1 VIEVDQYQLI
11 RQLYV
16 VEGFSQRE
24 IARTLGV
31 SRNTVKRYCLGENVP
46 WERKT
51 PVNAANPVITP
62 EVIAF
67 VQQCLD
73 EDHAAKVF
81 KQKHSAKRIY
91 DRLKAEANFKGG
103 ESTIRHLVSE
113 MKAIPYQVY
122 VPLSFAPGEAAQVD
136 WGTAKVIM
144 QGKKIDV
151 NLFCMRLC
159 FSCAPF
165 VMAYPSQREEVFLE
179 GHEQAFNFIGGV
191 NRTLIYDN
199 LKTAVKEGWGKLAR
213 EQDKFKAFRAHYTYQ
228 TSFCNPGEGHEK
240 GLVENLVGYI
250 RRNVLVPLPRVE
262 SYEELNQLLQ
272 KRCIE
277 YINNHQIRG
286 KDLSVKESFEMER
299 RALIPLPLRPYETAK
314 TSEVKVDY
322 YATIV
327 LDSNHYS
334 VPVQYAGYTVTIKAS
349 AFKVKV
355 YWRGNEIA
363 IHSRVYQKHRT
374 IYQLEHY
381 IPLLERRPRSVFHA
395 RPVKQANLPQLFF
408 DYAARLKD
416 PEKGMVRLL
425 RMLIDYGSER
435 VHLAVRKAWDEQQYS
450 VDVVHCYVTDE
461 KKTEPLLIPGP
472 VVQAVDLHAY
482 DILAAG
488 GGLS

>member
-1 VIEVDQYQLI
+1 MIEVDQYQLI

-16 VEGFSQRE
+16 VEGLSQRE
-24 IARTLGV
+24 IARNLGV

-46 WERKT
+46 WERKAS
-51 PVNAANPVITP
+51 VNAVSPVIKP

-67 VQQCLD
+67 VQKCLD
-73 EDHAAKVF
+73 EDQAAKVF
-81 KQKHSAKRIY
+81 KQKHTAKRIY
-91 DRLKAEANFKGG
+91 DRLRVEANFQGG
-103 ESTIRHLVSE
+103 ESTIRRLVRE
-113 MKAIPYQVY
+113 MKATVSQVY
-122 VPLSFAPGEAAQVD
+122 VPLYFAPGEAGQVD
-136 WGTAKVIM
+136 WGTAKIIM
-144 QGKKIDV
+144 QGQKIEV

-159 FSCAPF
+159 SSCAPF
-165 VMAYPSQREEVFLE
+165 VIAYPSQREEVFLE
-179 GHEQAFNFIGGV
+179 GHEQAFKFIGGV
-191 NRTLIYDN
+191 PRVLIYDN

-213 EQDKFKAFRAHYTYQ
+213 EQNRFKAFHAHYAYQ
-228 TSFCNPGEGHEK
+228 TRFCNPGEGHEK

-262 SYEELNQLLQ
+262 SYEELNQLLL

-277 YINNHQIRG
+277 YIANHQIRD
-286 KDLSVKESFEMER
+286 KDLSVKESYEMEKQ
-299 RALIPLPLRPYETAK
+299 ALIALPLRPYETAK

-322 YATIV
+322 YATV
-327 LDSNHYS
+327 AFDSNHYS
-334 VPVQYAGYTVTIKAS
+334 VPVQYAGYAVTVKAS

-363 IHSRVYQKHRT
+363 IHTRAYQKHKT
-374 IYQLEHY
+374 LYQLEHY
-381 IPLLERRPRSVFHA
+381 IPLLERRPRSVFNA

-425 RMLIDYGSER
+425 RMLIDYETER
-435 VHLAVRKAWDEQQYS
+435 VQLAIRKAWDEQQYS
-450 VDVVHCYVTDE
+450 VDVVHCYVTDTPNP
-461 KKTEPLLIPGP
+461 KPLMIPGP
-472 VVQAVDLHAY
+472 IVQAVDLHAY

>member
-16 VEGFSQRE
+16 VEGLSQRE
-24 IARTLGV
+24 IARRLGI
-31 SRNTVKRYCLGENVP
+31 SRNTVKRYCLGENIP
-46 WERKT
+46 WERKV
-51 PVNAANPVITP
+51 PVNVSNPVIKP

-81 KQKHSAKRIY
+81 KQRHSAKRIY

-103 ESTIRHLVSE
+103 ESTIRRLVRE
-113 MKAIPYQVY
+113 MKATPSQVY
-122 VPLSFAPGEAAQVD
+122 VPLYFAPGEAAQVD

-144 QGKKIDV
+144 QGQKKEI

-159 FSCAPF
+159 SSCAPF
-165 VMAYPSQREEVFLE
+165 VIAYPSQREEVFLE
-179 GHEQAFNFIGGV
+179 GHGQAFKFIGGV
-191 NRTLIYDN
+191 PRTLIYDN
-199 LKTAVKEGWGKLAR
+199 LRTAVKEGWGKLAR
-213 EQDKFKAFRAHYTYQ
+213 EQDKFKAFRAHYAYQ
-228 TSFCNPGEGHEK
+228 TNFCNPGEGHEK
-240 GLVENLVGYI
+240 GLVENLVGFI

-286 KDLSVKESFEMER
+286 KELSVKEGFEMER
-299 RALIPLPLRPYETAK
+299 RALIPLPLRSYETAK
-314 TSEVKVDY
+314 ISEVKVDY

-349 AFKVKV
+349 AFKVKA

-395 RPVKQANLPQLFF
+395 RPVKQANVPQLFF

-425 RMLIDYGSER
+425 RMLIDYGTEP
-435 VHLAVRKAWDEQQYS
+435 VHSAVGKAWDEQQYS
-450 VDVVHCYVTDE
+450 VDVVNCYVTDA

-472 VVQAVDLHAY
+472 VVQAVDLKAY